1 MSFDSLFD
9 NAMKMADQAIEN
21 ALASPFHLQRKG
33 VKSVEIKAI
42 FDSKLEYKGGD
53 NSNITPFACEQG
65 ALTVLN
71 QRINKDD
78 VKGAVVATPIGER
91 TVVDVFYPDA
101 TTSILKLSVTSEGS
115 SGGHHGRFVRTG

>member
-1 MSFDSLFD
+1 MEFDSLFD
-9 NAMKMADQAIEN
+9 DAMKMADEQIEGLFSKAFSLARKRGDAIN
-21 ALASPFHLQRKG
+21 
-33 VKSVEIKAI
+33 INAI
-42 FDSKLEYKGGD
+42 FDGSLMMQGGK
-53 NSNITPFACEQG
+53 NTPPFACEQG